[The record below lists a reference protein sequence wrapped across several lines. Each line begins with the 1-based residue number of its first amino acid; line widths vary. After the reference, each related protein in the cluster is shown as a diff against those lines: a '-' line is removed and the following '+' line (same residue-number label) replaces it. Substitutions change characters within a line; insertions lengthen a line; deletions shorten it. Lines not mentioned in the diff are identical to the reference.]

1 MQTNSEQITKI
12 IIERANLMLENE
24 KINYL
29 YQSFKNK
36 EEAEE
41 WLVNAA
47 IVTLVIP
54 VNERNQNNKHFKIK
68 KK

>member
-1 MQTNSEQITKI
+1 MQTNNEQRTKI
-12 IIERANLMLENE
+12 IMERANLMLENE

-41 WLVNAA
+41 WLINAA
-47 IVTLVIP
+47 IATLVIP
-54 VNERNQNNKHFKIK
+54 VNERSSNYKHLKTK
-68 KK
+68 